1 MENQN
6 YPAWKH
12 AFTYGIYLGV
22 ALIIISMLFYVL
34 DLFIYK
40 WTGYVGYALVLG
52 FIIIASVSYRD
63 KRLNGLISYGQ
74 SFSVGFFT
82 GLVASIIAGIFGYF
96 FITYVGDDYKAMMLE
111 LTEERSLKANP
122 DISDAELDMALKIA
136 EKLMTPWWL
145 GIITFFSNLFFSVIF
160 ALIIS
165 IFVKKEDNSLEVT
178 S

>member
-12 AFTYGIYLGV
+12 ALTYGIYLG
-22 ALIIISMLFYVL
+22 AAIIIISLLFYVL

-40 WTGYVGYALVLG
+40 WTGYVGYAFVLG
-52 FIIIASVSYRD
+52 FILIASISYRD

-74 SFSVGFFT
+74 SFSAGFFT
-82 GLVASIIAGIFGYF
+82 GLVASIIAGIFSYF
-96 FITYVGDDYKAMMLE
+96 FITFVGDDYKEILLE
-111 LTEERSLKANP
+111 LSEERSLELNP
-122 DISDAELDMALKIA
+122 NMSDEELDMSRNIA
-136 EKLMTPWWL
+136 ERLMTPWWL

-160 ALIIS
+160 ALIVS
-165 IFVKKEDNSLEVT
+165 IFVKKEDNSLEAT